1 MKESDIKVQ
10 TIIKQQL
17 PSDCFIVIMKYLDL
31 GDIMKSLMPLSKEVR
46 NQVITQNYIV
56 FKQFIRYF
64 NLSKRMKRADIP
76 AQANII

>member
-1 MKESDIKVQ
+1 
-10 TIIKQQL
+10 
-17 PSDCFIVIMKYLDL
+17 MKYLDL

-76 AQANII
+76 AKANMI